1 MKKRNYEMKEE
12 LKEKKLNQMM
22 MKIQQVYHKRKKNQM
37 LIIMVLDYLVEPEQ
51 NKQQEWLL
59 VKKHL
64 MVSILIQ
71 QPINYHNL
79 LNSPQEPIPTLN

>member
-1 MKKRNYEMKEE
+1 MRKRKIEMKEE

-22 MKIQQVYHKRKKNQM
+22 MKIQQVYHKRKKNQ
-37 LIIMVLDYLVEPEQ
+37 IITIDYLVEPEL

-59 VKKHL
+59 VKKHP
-64 MVSILIQ
+64 MVSILIH

-79 LNSPQEPIPTLN
+79 LNSHQEPIPTLN